1 MKKIVKYFMMVI
13 ALCIFALTAN
23 SFSMAEASALYTP
36 ASYWNN
42 DTNYPLAFSQNGVN
56 RYVDLSSAK
65 IIEQEEKVEENT
77 KTAVFSYD
85 VVMVDGDKTTK
96 FTYKTMIRFINDEIY
111 NNENDNSIVMLVEIN
126 NYKFL
131 FMGDAG
137 KEVEKDILDKYRR

>member
-13 ALCIFALTAN
+13 TLCIFALTAN

-56 RYVDLSSAK
+56 RYVDVSSAK

-77 KTAVFSYD
+77 KTAVFSMDIKYL
-85 VVMVDGDKTTK
+85 
-96 FTYKTMIRFINDEIY
+96 FTEEQD
-111 NNENDNSIVMLVEIN
+111 NEATYHD
-126 NYKFL
+126 
-131 FMGDAG
+131 
-137 KEVEKDILDKYRR
+137 DIIQKSKPSKWWI

>member
-1 MKKIVKYFMMVI
+1 MMVI

-65 IIEQEEKVEENT
+65 IIEQEEKL
-77 KTAVFSYD
+77 KKIPKQQYFL
-85 VVMVDGDKTTK
+85 M
-96 FTYKTMIRFINDEIY
+96 
-111 NNENDNSIVMLVEIN
+111 ML
-126 NYKFL
+126 
-131 FMGDAG
+131 
-137 KEVEKDILDKYRR
+137 

>member
-56 RYVDLSSAK
+56 R
-65 IIEQEEKVEENT
+65 
-77 KTAVFSYD
+77 
-85 VVMVDGDKTTK
+85 
-96 FTYKTMIRFINDEIY
+96 
-111 NNENDNSIVMLVEIN
+111 
-126 NYKFL
+126 
-131 FMGDAG
+131 
-137 KEVEKDILDKYRR
+137 

>member
-56 RYVDLSSAK
+56 RYVDLSTTK

-96 FTYKTMIRFINDEIY
+96 FTYKTMIRFINDEMYVASARGNGDGWFQLSSRSFDQPQY
-111 NNENDNSIVMLVEIN
+111 NATLILADYFGIN
-126 NYKFL
+126 K
-131 FMGDAG
+131 
-137 KEVEKDILDKYRR
+137 

>member
-13 ALCIFALTAN
+13 TLCIFALTAN

-56 RYVDLSSAK
+56 RYVDVSSAK

-96 FTYKTMIRFINDEIY
+96 FTYKTMIRFVNDEMDIKY
-111 NNENDNSIVMLVEIN
+111 LFTEEQDNEATYHD
-126 NYKFL
+126 
-131 FMGDAG
+131 
-137 KEVEKDILDKYRR
+137 DIIQKSKPSKWWI